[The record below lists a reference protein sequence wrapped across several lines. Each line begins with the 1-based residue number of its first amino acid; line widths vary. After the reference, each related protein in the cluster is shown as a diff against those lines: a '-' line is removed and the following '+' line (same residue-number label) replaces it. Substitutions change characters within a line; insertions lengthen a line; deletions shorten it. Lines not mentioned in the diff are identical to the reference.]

1 MYRIFDS
8 HAHYDDHA
16 FDEDRRALLQA
27 LPHQGVCGVI
37 NAASNLESARASIA
51 LAAQFPYMRV
61 AAGIHP
67 LDADTVTENSTAELR
82 ELLQH
87 PSVVAIGEIGLDFH
101 YDVPRELQF
110 PLLRNQLQLAAELD
124 MPVILHD
131 RDAHGPMLELLRE
144 FRPRGVVHCFSGSV
158 ETAREVLS
166 LGLYIGLGG
175 AVTFRNAVH
184 PLAVAAMIPEDRLLL
199 ETDAPYMTPVPLRG
213 KRNDSAKIAY
223 TAEKIA
229 EVRGVDA
236 DTLCRTACTNTCRLF
251 GLNESDFL

>member
-16 FDEDRRALLQA
+16 FDEDRNALLHA
-27 LPHQGVCGVI
+27 LPHQGVCGVL
-37 NAASNLESARASIA
+37 NAASNLQSARRCIEMAER
-51 LAAQFPYMRV
+51 FPYMRA

-67 LDADTVTENSTAELR
+67 LDAETVTPDSMRELR
-82 ELLQH
+82 DLLQH
-87 PSVVAIGEIGLDFH
+87 PLVVAVGEIGLDFH

-110 PLLRNQLQLAAELD
+110 PLLRDQLKLAAELD
-124 MPVILHD
+124 LPVILHD
-131 RDAHGPMLELLRE
+131 REAHGPMLELLRE

-158 ETAREVLS
+158 EMAREVLA

-184 PLAVAAMIPEDRLLL
+184 PLEVAAMVPDDRLLL

-229 EVRGVDA
+229 EVRGTSADA
-236 DTLCRTACTNTCRLF
+236 LCRTTCTNACRLF
-251 GLNESDFL
+251 GLHEPDFT